1 MKLFALLKKQFLR
14 NKSNLK
20 YQDKSEIF
28 SSIFKWLIYIT
39 IGIVLNLAIY
49 VFAKSYSQVYLQGT
63 TERHRLFELQSF
75 LFITVFVIE
84 VYTCSKYLYVR
95 LFRNNDIEKI
105 RSLPISKLEYIVAE
119 LIILYIRQFLKL
131 ALFIIPQSIVLG
143 IVYGK
148 QPGLVSLVG
157 GTILSIL
164 VMPLMTVF
172 ISSLISAPLFILK
185 KYLGQKY
192 LLMLIVAI
200 VTMGV
205 VFYFYGLVLDKLKT
219 LLITGEIQHLFLDQD
234 NVAKILYTAKRLVP
248 ASMLASVSFGGVI
261 RFDYLYIVVAII
273 LCGVSSIGTTYL
285 LYDIAINLR
294 VQKNIDHED
303 VLKIAKEKNVIAS
316 LLKKEALT
324 VLRNNAYAKSYFGV
338 LVLLPLF
345 VYMIFKMLK
354 DTLMSLLFF
363 DASIALAVGSIILF
377 LALVNSFAGTAFSRD
392 YDIWQF
398 MRTIPCRNRDIVLAK
413 TAFCTIISAISV
425 LLTDIILIS
434 TKLLSWQQGIF
445 VLLVCEVLAESQ
457 IIAAIKMDFD
467 RPQKIVGENMTSS
480 EIKTALIWSILGIV
494 TAVVP
499 IAVNA
504 FYTYIKGKKTG
515 DAFSYIFIFLV
526 TLIVALAVVTYF
538 FVSLKKIDINIEKNV
553 AKMEKGKYAE

>member
-28 SSIFKWLIYIT
+28 STILKWLIYIT
-39 IGIVLNLAIY
+39 IGVILNLAIY
-49 VFAKSYSQVYLQGT
+49 VFAKSYSQVYLHGT
-63 TERHRLFELQSF
+63 VERHRLFELQSF
-75 LFITVFVIE
+75 LFIIVFVIE

-105 RSLPISKLEYIVAE
+105 CSLPISKLEYIVAE

-131 ALFIIPQSIVLG
+131 ALFIVPQSVVFG

-148 QPGLVSLVG
+148 QPGIVSLVG

-200 VTMGV
+200 VIMGV
-205 VFYFYGLVLDKLKT
+205 VFYFYGVILDKLKT
-219 LLITGEIQHLFLDQD
+219 LLITGEIQHLFLDKE
-234 NVAKILYTAKRLVP
+234 NVAKIFYIAKRLVP
-248 ASMLASVSFGGVI
+248 VSMLASVSFGGVI
-261 RFDYLYIVVAII
+261 RFDYLYIILAIV

-285 LYDIAINLR
+285 LYDIAVNLR
-294 VQKNIDHED
+294 VQKNIDNED
-303 VLKIAKEKNVIAS
+303 VLKISKEKNIIVA
-316 LLKKEALT
+316 LLKKEALI
-324 VLRNNAYAKSYFGV
+324 VLRNQSYAKSYFGV

-345 VYMIFKMLK
+345 VYMIFKILK
-354 DTLMSLLFF
+354 DILMNLLFF
-363 DASIALAVGSIILF
+363 DVSIALAVGSIMLF
-377 LALVNSFAGTAFSRD
+377 LALVNSFAGTSFSRD
-392 YDIWQF
+392 YDMWQF
-398 MRTIPCRNRDIVLAK
+398 MRTVPCRNKDIILAK
-413 TAFCTIISAISV
+413 TAFCTIISSISV
-425 LLTDIILIS
+425 LLTAIILIS
-434 TKLLSWQQGIF
+434 TKLLNWQQGIF
-445 VLLVCEVLAESQ
+445 VLLVCEVFAESQ

-467 RPQKIVGENMTSS
+467 RPQKIVGENMTRS

-494 TAVVP
+494 VAVAS

-504 FYTYIKGKKTG
+504 FYTYIRGKKIG
-515 DAFSYIFIFLV
+515 DKFSYIFIFLMA
-526 TLIVALAVVTYF
+526 LIVAVSVVTYF
-538 FVSLKKIDINIEKNV
+538 FVSLKKMDINIEKNV
-553 AKMEKGKYAE
+553 AKMEKEKYEE